1 MRTKQFQL
9 LTDINLVWDFMV
21 ETYDWK
27 NDRGRAAPFFEYAFT
42 SSWMD
47 TSYSFLDRLWFDGDK
62 VVAFVYYENPVT
74 DIYFNVRKG
83 YEFLADELVYYA
95 ISNMPHFNNEQQFV
109 LFDGQQFLKDAAAK
123 RGFKQVYEWNE
134 LVFDFGFNTNPKNG
148 EVKALSE
155 ACLDSTY
162 FKKELNYELPQGY
175 HFVEPKDIDIVK
187 CSKLCWYGFGHGER
201 GDFVGWDK
209 YDDSLEWT
217 PAKSHKSGWGRFLSP
232 SPHDSS
238 QYNIV
243 IADENEEYV
252 CFSGMWW
259 VPQNQLAYMEP
270 LCTHPD
276 HRKRGLASAALT
288 KHYRTLKPLGA
299 THMTGGG
306 DPFYQKLG
314 YGKGYHCTIWR

>member
-1 MRTKQFQL
+1 MGITTKQFQL

-21 ETYDWK
+21 ETYDWR
-27 NDRGRAAPFFEYAFT
+27 NDCGRPAPFFEYALT

-47 TSYSFLDRLWFDGDK
+47 TSYSFLNRLWFDGDK
-62 VVAFVYYENPVT
+62 VVAFAYYENPVT

-83 YEFLADELVYYA
+83 YEFLADGLVDYA

-109 LFDGQQFLKDAAAK
+109 LFDGQQFIKDAAAK

-134 LVFDFGFNTNPKNG
+134 GIFDFKN
-148 EVKALSE
+148 
-155 ACLDSTY
+155 
-162 FKKELNYELPQGY
+162 ELNYELPEGY
-175 HFVEPKDIDIVK
+175 HFVDSKDIDIVK
-187 CSKLCWYGFGHGER
+187 CSKLCWYGFGHGDKGEFK
-201 GDFVGWDK
+201 DWDK
-209 YDDSLEWT
+209 YDDSMDWT
-217 PAKSHKSGWGRFLSP
+217 PAKSHKGALSRILSP

-243 IADENEEYV
+243 IADKDEEYV

-276 HRKRGLASAALT
+276 HRKKGLASAALSQ
-288 KHYRTLKPLGA
+288 HYKRMKALGA

-314 YGKGYHCTIWR
+314 YGKGYHCTIWRK

>member
-1 MRTKQFQL
+1 MNITTKQFQL
-9 LTDINLVWDFMV
+9 LTDINLVWDFLV

-27 NDRGRAAPFFEYAFT
+27 NDCGRAAPFFENALT

-47 TSYSFLDRLWFDGDK
+47 SSYSFLDRLWFDGDK
-62 VVAFVYYENPVT
+62 VVAFVYYEAPVT

-83 YEFLADELVYYA
+83 YEFLADELVDYA
-95 ISNMPHFNNEQQFV
+95 ISNMPNFNNEQQFV
-109 LFDGQQFLKDAAAK
+109 LFDGQQFIKDTAAK

-134 LVFDFGFNTNPKNG
+134 GIFDFKN
-148 EVKALSE
+148 
-155 ACLDSTY
+155 
-162 FKKELNYELPQGY
+162 ELNYELPEGY

-201 GDFVGWDK
+201 GDFVDWDK
-209 YDDSLEWT
+209 YDDSMDWT
-217 PAKSHKSGWGRFLSP
+217 PAKSHKGALSRILSP

-243 IADENEEYV
+243 IADKNEEYV

-259 VPQNQLAYMEP
+259 VSQNQLAYMEP

-276 HRKRGLASAALT
+276 QRKKGLASAALSLHN
-288 KHYRTLKPLGA
+288 KRMKALGA

-314 YGKGYHCTIWR
+314 YEKGYHCTVWRKK

>member
-1 MRTKQFQL
+1 MITTKQFQL
-9 LTDINLVWDFMV
+9 LSDINLVWDFLV

-27 NDRGRAAPFFEYAFT
+27 NDCGRPAPFFEYAIT

-83 YEFLADELVYYA
+83 YEFLADELVDYA

-109 LFDGQQFLKDAAAK
+109 LFDGQQFIKDAAAK

-134 LVFDFGFNTNPKNG
+134 GIFNFKN
-148 EVKALSE
+148 
-155 ACLDSTY
+155 
-162 FKKELNYELPQGY
+162 ELNYELPEGY
-175 HFVEPKDIDIVK
+175 HFVDPKDMDIVK
-187 CSKLCWYGFGHGER
+187 CSKLCWYGFGHGDKGEFK
-201 GDFVGWDK
+201 DWEK
-209 YDDSLEWT
+209 YDDSMDWT
-217 PAKSHKSGWGRFLSP
+217 PAKSHKGALTRILSP
-232 SPHDSS
+232 SPHDTS

-243 IADENEEYV
+243 IADKNEEYV

-276 HRKRGLASAALT
+276 HRKKGLASAVLSL
-288 KHYRTLKPLGA
+288 HYKRMKALGA

-314 YGKGYHCTIWR
+314 YEKGYHCTVWRKE

>member
-9 LTDINLVWDFMV
+9 LTDINLVWDFLV
-21 ETYDWK
+21 DTYDWK
-27 NDRGRAAPFFEYAFT
+27 NDCGRAAPFFEYALT

-83 YEFLADELVYYA
+83 YEFLVDELVDYA

-134 LVFDFGFNTNPKNG
+134 GIFNFKN
-148 EVKALSE
+148 
-155 ACLDSTY
+155 
-162 FKKELNYELPQGY
+162 ELNYELPEGY
-175 HFVEPKDIDIVK
+175 HFVDPKNMDILK
-187 CSKLCWYGFGHGER
+187 CSKLCWYGFGHGDKGEFK
-201 GDFVGWDK
+201 DWDK
-209 YDDSLEWT
+209 YDDSMDWT
-217 PAKSHKSGWGRFLSP
+217 PAKSHKGALSRILTP

-243 IADENEEYV
+243 IADKNEEYV

-276 HRKRGLASAALT
+276 HRKKGLASAALSL
-288 KHYRTLKPLGA
+288 HYKRMKALGA

-314 YGKGYHCTIWR
+314 YGKGYHCTIWRKE

>member
-1 MRTKQFQL
+1 MKITTKQFQL

-27 NDRGRAAPFFEYAFT
+27 NDCGRAAPFFEYAIT

-83 YEFLADELVYYA
+83 YEFLADELVDYA
-95 ISNMPHFNNEQQFV
+95 ISNMPHFGGEQQFV
-109 LFDGQQFLKDAAAK
+109 LFDGQQFIKDAAAK
-123 RGFKQVYEWNE
+123 RGFKQVYEWDE
-134 LVFDFGFNTNPKNG
+134 LVFDFKN
-148 EVKALSE
+148 
-155 ACLDSTY
+155 
-162 FKKELNYELPQGY
+162 ELNYELPEGY
-175 HFVEPKDIDIVK
+175 HFVEPKNIDIVK

-201 GDFVGWDK
+201 GDFADWDK
-209 YDDSLEWT
+209 YDDSLDWT
-217 PAKSHKSGWGRFLSP
+217 PANRILSP
-232 SPHDSS
+232 SPHDTS

-243 IADENEEYV
+243 IADMNEEYV

-259 VPQNQLAYMEP
+259 VSQNQLAYMEP

-276 HRKRGLASAALT
+276 HRKKGLASAALSL
-288 KHYRTLKPLGA
+288 HYKRMKALGA

-314 YGKGYHCTIWR
+314 YEKGYHCTIWRKDD

>member
-1 MRTKQFQL
+1 MITTKQFQL
-9 LTDINLVWDFMV
+9 LTDINLVWDFLV

-27 NDRGRAAPFFEYAFT
+27 NDCGRAAPFFEYALT

-74 DIYFNVRKG
+74 DIYFNVCK
-83 YEFLADELVYYA
+83 ADELVDYA

-109 LFDGQQFLKDAAAK
+109 LFDGQQFIKDAAAK

-134 LVFDFGFNTNPKNG
+134 GIFDFKN
-148 EVKALSE
+148 
-155 ACLDSTY
+155 
-162 FKKELNYELPQGY
+162 ELNYELPEGY
-175 HFVEPKDIDIVK
+175 HFVDSKDIDIVK

-201 GDFVGWDK
+201 GDFVDWDK
-209 YDDSLEWT
+209 YDDSMDWT
-217 PAKSHKSGWGRFLSP
+217 PAKSHKGALSRILSP

-243 IADENEEYV
+243 IADKNEEYV

-276 HRKRGLASAALT
+276 HRKKGLASAALSL
-288 KHYRTLKPLGA
+288 HYKRMKALGA

-314 YGKGYHCTIWR
+314 YGKGYHCTIWRK

>member
-1 MRTKQFQL
+1 MKITTKQFQL
-9 LTDINLVWDFMV
+9 LTDINLVWNFMV

-27 NDRGRAAPFFEYAFT
+27 NDCGRPAPFFEYALT

-83 YEFLADELVYYA
+83 YEFLADELVDYA
-95 ISNMPHFNNEQQFV
+95 ISNMPHFDGEQQFV
-109 LFDGQQFLKDAAAK
+109 LFDGQQFIKDAAAK

-134 LVFDFGFNTNPKNG
+134 GIFDFKN
-148 EVKALSE
+148 
-155 ACLDSTY
+155 
-162 FKKELNYELPQGY
+162 ELNYELPGGY
-175 HFVEPKDIDIVK
+175 HFVDSKDIDIVK

-201 GDFVGWDK
+201 GDFSDWDK
-209 YDDSLEWT
+209 YDDSMDWT
-217 PAKSHKSGWGRFLSP
+217 PAKSHKSSLSRFLSP

-243 IADENEEYV
+243 IADKNEEYV

-276 HRKRGLASAALT
+276 HRKNGLASAALSL
-288 KHYRTLKPLGA
+288 HYKRMKALGA

-314 YGKGYHCTIWR
+314 YEKGYHCTIWRKE

>member
-9 LTDINLVWDFMV
+9 LTDINLVWDFLV
-21 ETYDWK
+21 DTYDWK
-27 NDRGRAAPFFEYAFT
+27 NDCGRAAPFFEYALT

-83 YEFLADELVYYA
+83 YEFLADELFDYA
-95 ISNMPHFNNEQQFV
+95 ISSMPHFNNEQQFV

-134 LVFDFGFNTNPKNG
+134 GIFNFKN
-148 EVKALSE
+148 
-155 ACLDSTY
+155 
-162 FKKELNYELPQGY
+162 ELNYELPEGY
-175 HFVEPKDIDIVK
+175 HFVDPKDMDIVK
-187 CSKLCWYGFGHGER
+187 CSKLCWYGFGHGDKGEFK
-201 GDFVGWDK
+201 DWDK
-209 YDDSLEWT
+209 YDDSMDWT
-217 PAKSHKSGWGRFLSP
+217 PAKSHKGALSRILTP

-243 IADENEEYV
+243 IADKNEEYV

-276 HRKRGLASAALT
+276 HRKKGLASAALSL
-288 KHYRTLKPLGA
+288 HYKRMKALGA

-314 YGKGYHCTIWR
+314 YGKGYHCTIWRKE

>member
-1 MRTKQFQL
+1 M
-9 LTDINLVWDFMV
+9 
-21 ETYDWK
+21 
-27 NDRGRAAPFFEYAFT
+27 
-42 SSWMD
+42 
-47 TSYSFLDRLWFDGDK
+47 
-62 VVAFVYYENPVT
+62 AFVYYENPVT

-83 YEFLADELVYYA
+83 YEFLADELVDYA
-95 ISNMPHFNNEQQFV
+95 ISSMPHFNNEQQFV

-134 LVFDFGFNTNPKNG
+134 GIFNFKN
-148 EVKALSE
+148 
-155 ACLDSTY
+155 
-162 FKKELNYELPQGY
+162 ELNYELPEGY
-175 HFVEPKDIDIVK
+175 HFVDSKDIDIVK
-187 CSKLCWYGFGHGER
+187 YSKLCWYGFGHGDKGEFK
-201 GDFVGWDK
+201 DWDK
-209 YDDSLEWT
+209 YDDSMDWT
-217 PAKSHKSGWGRFLSP
+217 PAKSHKGALSRILTP

-243 IADENEEYV
+243 IADKNEEYV

-276 HRKRGLASAALT
+276 HRKKGLASAALSL
-288 KHYRTLKPLGA
+288 HYKRMKALGA

-314 YGKGYHCTIWR
+314 YEKGYHCTVWRKE